1 MMQCKWHQNHQ
12 GFERPGCHRLQ
23 NKSSIVCTMSLSR
36 LGVRI
41 VFRDVRMLFH
51 IAQFEQQIV

>member
-1 MMQCKWHQNHQ
+1 
-12 GFERPGCHRLQ
+12 
-23 NKSSIVCTMSLSR
+23 MSLSR